1 MKGILNRCTDC
12 ENSFDGKMILR
23 ENDIVIIDSNNNVVT
38 ILKENKNSEG
48 TSLYGPEEYGTY
60 DKIKYCDTNYWRE

>member
-12 ENSFDGKMILR
+12 ENSFDGKILLR
-23 ENDIVIIDSNNNVVT
+23 EDDIVIVDLDNNVVT
-38 ILKENKNSEG
+38 VLQENKNSEG
-48 TSLYGPEEYGTY
+48 TSLYESEEYGTY